1 MRHSSV
7 AAVGTT
13 WLRLVEGIQGWTALP
28 RLAAWLCVPAI
39 IAGAAAGASQIAGA
53 VAPTISPFPRAIVGS
68 AGGIAVLFGMVG
80 MLTTPVAALLV
91 LILSLLRRWRLQV
104 LGVLWLLVTVAMGIT
119 FPAVDA
125 AMRNWMVL
133 QGAQQDP

>member
-13 WLRLVEGIQGWTALP
+13 WLRLVQGSQGWTALP

-39 IAGAAAGASQIAGA
+39 IA
-53 VAPTISPFPRAIVGS
+53 
-68 AGGIAVLFGMVG
+68 L
-80 MLTTPVAALLV
+80 
-91 LILSLLRRWRLQV
+91 LILIFSLLRRWRLQV
-104 LGVLWLLVTVAMGIT
+104 LGVLWLLVTVAMGTT
-119 FPAVDA
+119 FPAVDV

-133 QGAQQDP
+133 HSARQDH

>member
-1 MRHSSV
+1 
-7 AAVGTT
+7 
-13 WLRLVEGIQGWTALP
+13 
-28 RLAAWLCVPAI
+28 
-39 IAGAAAGASQIAGA
+39 
-53 VAPTISPFPRAIVGS
+53 VGS